1 MKITIENNEVKIKI
15 GNDLRTI
22 GELHGRVLRV
32 KRKRQEHL
40 MRKFNAYGFAKQLM
54 EETFFDHLHIVEHT
68 PIGTRNYLIDRN
80 EIFTI
85 GRYYQAPE
93 FERQIFLDL
102 PTLQNYVV

>member
-1 MKITIENNEVKIKI
+1 MTIKIEGNEVKIKV
-15 GNDLRTI
+15 GDQMKTI

-54 EETFFDHLHIVEHT
+54 EETFFDHLHIIEHT

-80 EIFTI
+80 DIFTH

-93 FERQIFLDL
+93 YEKQIFLDL
-102 PTLQNYVV
+102 PTLNNFVV